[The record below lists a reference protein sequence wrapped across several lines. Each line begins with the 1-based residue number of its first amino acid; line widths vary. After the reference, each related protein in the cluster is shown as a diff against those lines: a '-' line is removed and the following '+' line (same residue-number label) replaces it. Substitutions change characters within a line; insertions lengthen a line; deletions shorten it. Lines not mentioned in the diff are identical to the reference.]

1 MARRAAARP
10 QERGRELQGIGG
22 PKRMQEEDPACA
34 LSHLPAR
41 LDLRPLFRQAAQ
53 DASRS
58 LLIAWRE
65 DAVAP
70 EARERRVA
78 FDRRTPPG
86 DERPIVLGDPPQA
99 RGRRLSQ
106 TKRDDGRGVPEL
118 HRPLRRS
125 STSTFTPAPRVALGR
140 GIFQKPA
147 GNRPEPIRTR
157 PARASS
163 ASWAAVAAASRESG
177 TILAIG
183 RPRSVT
189 ITPSPTLTRA
199 RYSLSFAL
207 SRATAALLA
216 MGSSSDDR
224 DHTSRL
230 ILSWQ
235 KAASAR
241 SKAGDQRSL

>member
-34 LSHLPAR
+34 LSHLP
-41 LDLRPLFRQAAQ
+41 
-53 DASRS
+53 
-58 LLIAWRE
+58 
-65 DAVAP
+65 
-70 EARERRVA
+70 
-78 FDRRTPPG
+78 G

-99 RGRRLSQ
+99 RGRRPSQ
-106 TKRDDGRGVPEL
+106 KKRDDGRRVPEL

-125 STSTFTPAPRVALGR
+125 STSTFTPAPRVARGR

-147 GNRPEPIRTR
+147 GKRPEPIRTR

-163 ASWAAVAAASRESG
+163 PSSAAAAAASRESG

-183 RPRSVT
+183 RPRSGT
-189 ITPSPTLTRA
+189 ITSSPALTRA

-207 SRATAALLA
+207 SCATAALLA
-216 MGSSSDDR
+216 MGSPSDDR
-224 DHTSRL
+224 DHTKL
-230 ILSWQ
+230 VV
-235 KAASAR
+235 
-241 SKAGDQRSL
+241 

>member
-22 PKRMQEEDPACA
+22 PKRMQEEDPASA
-34 LSHLPAR
+34 LSHLP
-41 LDLRPLFRQAAQ
+41 
-53 DASRS
+53 
-58 LLIAWRE
+58 
-65 DAVAP
+65 
-70 EARERRVA
+70 
-78 FDRRTPPG
+78 G
-86 DERPIVLGDPPQA
+86 DERPVLGDPPETRRRRFPQTQGND
-99 RGRRLSQ
+99 GRR
-106 TKRDDGRGVPEL
+106 VPEL

-125 STSTFTPAPRVALGR
+125 STSTFTPAPRVARGR

-147 GNRPEPIRTR
+147 GKRPEPIRTR

-163 ASWAAVAAASRESG
+163 PSSAAAAAASRESR

-189 ITPSPTLTRA
+189 ITSSPTLTRA

-216 MGSSSDDR
+216 MGSPSDDR

-235 KAASAR
+235 KAASPR